1 MQRRIADK
9 LRKKQ
14 KRLNE
19 SDDDKLL
26 HISKQKQFQQ
36 QQSDVESETERLAR
50 LEKLKQVQKQRLENK
65 SEIECFA
72 RLEKLKQVQK
82 HRLEAT
88 QSDSPGWR
96 CKKNTIKIDGKN
108 YKTKLNKIDCLR
120 ETLETKNSKQ

>member
-36 QQSDVESETERLAR
+36 QQRDVESETERLAR
-50 LEKLKQVQKQRLENK
+50 LEKLKQVQK
-65 SEIECFA
+65 
-72 RLEKLKQVQK
+72 
-82 HRLEAT
+82 HRLKAT